1 MSSLSSSNRRGRIRE
16 EEEEKMGSLS
26 TETLEY
32 KKYCEGWSGFYM
44 LVEVC
49 CDVSEEEKMGTC
61 MLSLVREQVCP
72 KKQRS
77 SPSGQIPKM
86 TSPSPSPRPVPANIV
101 SGSSSQENRRIDNKG
116 LRRKRKPCGD
126 DKDSQVKKKKRKY
139 MIRVDKG
146 VYNPPPD
153 LPEEYKRLMAN
164 GAKAELVIQ
173 KQLFT
178 SDVNRDL
185 NRVSLPPKQVL
196 CKDFLRPNEIESLK
210 PKDAFLKVPFIDPML
225 EKEEMSLSLWKLSS
239 STEKSVVLN
248 SNWNHIVKKN
258 GLIAGDL
265 IQVWSFR
272 DNNDQ
277 LQLALVV
284 LKRAKKPEKREEGSS
299 TARSSRVSNGSE
311 DSASTSHIG
320 RKCLTIRFKCSG
332 RRSEST
338 STSELLSQ

>member
-1 MSSLSSSNRRGRIRE
+1 
-16 EEEEKMGSLS
+16 MGSLS
-26 TETLEY
+26 TETLED

-61 MLSLVREQVCP
+61 MLSLVREQEQVCP

-77 SPSGQIPKM
+77 SPSGKIPKM
-86 TSPSPSPRPVPANIV
+86 TTSPNPSPANIV
-101 SGSSSQENRRIDNKG
+101 SGSSDQGNRRIDNKG

-126 DKDSQVKKKKRKY
+126 DKDSEVKKKKRKY
-139 MIRVDKG
+139 MTRVDKG
-146 VYNPPPD
+146 VYHPPPD

-178 SDVNRDL
+178 SDVNCDL

-196 CKDFLRPNEIESLK
+196 CKNFLRPNEIENLK

-239 STEKSVVLN
+239 SAEKSAVLN

-265 IQVWSFR
+265 IQIWSFR
-272 DNNDQ
+272 DTNDQ

-284 LKRAKKPEKREEGSS
+284 LKRAEKPKKGEEASS
-299 TARSSRVSNGSE
+299 TARSSRVCNGSE

-320 RKCLTIRFKCSG
+320 RKCLKIRFKCSG
-332 RRSEST
+332 SRSEST

>member
-1 MSSLSSSNRRGRIRE
+1 
-16 EEEEKMGSLS
+16 MGSLS
-26 TETLEY
+26 TETLED

-44 LVEVC
+44 LMEVC

-77 SPSGQIPKM
+77 SPSGTIPKM
-86 TSPSPSPRPVPANIV
+86 TSPSPSPSPANIV
-101 SGSSSQENRRIDNKG
+101 SGSSDQENRRIDNKG
-116 LRRKRKPCGD
+116 LRRKRKLCGD
-126 DKDSQVKKKKRKY
+126 DKDSEVKKTKRKY
-139 MIRVDKG
+139 MTRVDKG
-146 VYNPPPD
+146 VYHPPPD

-164 GAKAELVIQ
+164 GAKAELLIQ

-258 GLIAGDL
+258 GLSAGDL
-265 IQVWSFR
+265 IQIWSFR
-272 DNNDQ
+272 DTNDQ

-299 TARSSRVSNGSE
+299 TARSSRVSNGSQ

-320 RKCLTIRFKCSG
+320 RNCLKIRFKCSG
-332 RRSEST
+332 SRSEST
-338 STSELLSQ
+338 GTSELLSQ